1 MRVDRVSVPEL
12 PDVSGVEQKRV
23 QLQVQLLKKVL
34 ESQQRESEELMK
46 MADGRGQVIDLR
58 V

>member
-1 MRVDRVSVPEL
+1 MSIPEM
-12 PDVSGVEQKRV
+12 PDVTGVEQKRMH
-23 QLQVQLLKKVL
+23 LQVQLLKKVL
-34 ESQQRESEELMK
+34 ESQQRESEELLK